1 MTDKSYTY
9 LFTTTEIM
17 ESVKAARDTKLQ
29 KIIRAQV
36 QRWFEHPEERKSVCE
51 EIVRALQKSDDAL
64 PGSYAVSHVD
74 NALEK
79 YLLEEKRA
87 AVAAV
92 TLEVMG
98 AGGIAQPE
106 EAAFKLVRPL
116 VSAYFNEKSAP
127 VKDTLLKGVF
137 AVVNLSRPAQE
148 GRITVAQGAR
158 ITTIL
163 KSRQPTM
170 PV

>member
-1 MTDKSYTY
+1 MTDKFYTY
-9 LFTTTEIM
+9 AFATHEIM
-17 ESVKAARDTKLQ
+17 KSVKAAPDIKLY
-29 KIIRAQV
+29 KILNAHV
-36 QRWFEHPEERKSVCE
+36 QRWFEHPEERKSWRE
-51 EIVRALQKSDDAL
+51 AIVRELQTSDDTL
-64 PGSYAVSHVD
+64 PGSYAASHVD

-87 AVAAV
+87 AAAV

-106 EAAFKLVRPL
+106 AAALKLVGPL

-148 GRITVAQGAR
+148 GRITVSQAAR